1 MSPLNYH
8 ALIREVPDFPKPG
21 ILFYDITT
29 LLKDARALSSIA
41 DELTVHY
48 QGHRIAKVIGIES
61 RGFIFGGILADR
73 LNAGFVLVRK
83 PGKLPADSFE
93 VKYSLEYGSNS
104 LAIHRDAIGTGER
117 VLIVDDLL
125 ATGGTAAATVSLVQ
139 QLGGEIAG
147 LDFLVELQNLKG
159 REKLSGHPIHSTIV
173 YPSSLASSSSTTP
186 CQRREWR
193 AMNATLFW
201 VYSDV
206 YPGVVFAMATKT
218 HAKKKPVAKAKA
230 QTPLAKSASKPKR
243 APDVILPKPISMA
256 VSPLAARP
264 KESAKEREDRE
275 RRRQVLHQMLMRKRQ
290 EIIKEIEGSLGQSLI
305 EDKQRRLES
314 ARDVGDQALMD
325 LDRELG
331 ISLMEM
337 RNRRRQAIDEAL
349 TRLNEGTYG
358 ICAECGVEIS
368 ERRLE
373 AVPFAKLCVEC
384 QSKEELLEKIE
395 REEDRD

>member
-1 MSPLNYH
+1 
-8 ALIREVPDFPKPG
+8 
-21 ILFYDITT
+21 
-29 LLKDARALSSIA
+29 
-41 DELTVHY
+41 
-48 QGHRIAKVIGIES
+48 
-61 RGFIFGGILADR
+61 
-73 LNAGFVLVRK
+73 
-83 PGKLPADSFE
+83 
-93 VKYSLEYGSNS
+93 
-104 LAIHRDAIGTGER
+104 
-117 VLIVDDLL
+117 
-125 ATGGTAAATVSLVQ
+125 
-139 QLGGEIAG
+139 
-147 LDFLVELQNLKG
+147 
-159 REKLSGHPIHSTIV
+159 
-173 YPSSLASSSSTTP
+173 
-186 CQRREWR
+186 
-193 AMNATLFW
+193 
-201 VYSDV
+201 
-206 YPGVVFAMATKT
+206 MATKT
-218 HAKKKPVAKAKA
+218 PAKKKPVAKAKV
-230 QTPLAKSASKPKR
+230 PVKLAKP
-243 APDVILPKPISMA
+243 LPKPKPAVIEVPDKVLSMT
-256 VSPLAARP
+256 VSPLAAKP
-264 KESAKEREDRE
+264 KESVKEREDRE
-275 RRRQVLHQMLMRKRQ
+275 RRRHVLQQMLMRKRQ